1 MQKIA
6 LCFLTYGNLSQPK
19 LWSRIINE
27 NKDKLNVY
35 IHNKNNFID
44 TEYNL
49 ERFCIKNKEEKT
61 AWGHISLVRATLRLF
76 EEAYKN
82 EENVAFI
89 LLSDKCIPLYDFDFI
104 YNKIFS
110 MNTNMLQNA
119 KVKWSV
125 KKRYAL
131 IHDKDLFSIKDMAIQ
146 SQWCIFYRDTI
157 GFFIENDYTSKF
169 GEGSYCPD
177 EHYFIMIMKKFDINY
192 TFTDITYFNREEKS
206 DNPKIKRYPKTYDIL
221 TNDETMK
228 IINTTGCLFMR
239 KISDKCILPSYFACI
254 K

>member
-82 EENVAFI
+82 EENKFFI
-89 LLSDKCIPLYDFDFI
+89 LLSDKCIPIYNFEYIYKQIFRINQSILRVMKGEFVNRYNLLYDNSF
-104 YNKIFS
+104 FS
-110 MNTNMLQNA
+110 CGDMQ
-119 KVKWSV
+119 KHCQW
-125 KKRYAL
+125 L
-131 IHDKDLFSIKDMAIQ
+131 ILNRSTC
-146 SQWCIFYRDTI
+146 S
-157 GFFIENDYTSKF
+157 FFVETDYTSKF
-169 GEGSYCPD
+169 GEKSTYPD
-177 EHYFIMIMKKFDINY
+177 EHYFITIMNKFKIPYSNNMV
-192 TFTDITYFNREEKS
+192 TYFNRDEES
-206 DNPKIKRYPKTYDIL
+206 DDIVNNKKFPKTYDIL
-221 TNDETMK
+221 TDDMIYDILYKTR
-228 IINTTGCLFMR
+228 CFFMR
-239 KISDKCILPSYFACI
+239 KISDKCVLPSYFESI

>member
-27 NKDKLNVY
+27 NNDKLNVY

-110 MNTNMLQNA
+110 MNTN
-119 KVKWSV
+119 
-125 KKRYAL
+125 
-131 IHDKDLFSIKDMAIQ
+131 IMAI
-146 SQWCIFYRDTI
+146 
-157 GFFIENDYTSKF
+157 
-169 GEGSYCPD
+169 
-177 EHYFIMIMKKFDINY
+177 H
-192 TFTDITYFNREEKS
+192 
-206 DNPKIKRYPKTYDIL
+206 
-221 TNDETMK
+221 
-228 IINTTGCLFMR
+228 II
-239 KISDKCILPSYFACI
+239 
-254 K
+254 